1 MRLDR
6 RDTLKFLG
14 AGAGISAAASSLPVK
29 ADASAV
35 EFHHGVASG
44 DPLKDRLILW
54 TRVTPTADPAGDAPV
69 SVSWKVAEDA
79 DFARVVARGRTST
92 GPQRDYTVKVD
103 ADGLKP
109 GREYWYAFEVG
120 GVRSP
125 LGRAK
130 TLPTGHVDE
139 LVMAFVTCALYP
151 NGYFNAYDHIAKSDK
166 LDAVVE
172 LGDYIYEYGS
182 KPDDY
187 GMANGEKLGRLP
199 EPPHD
204 LVSLADY
211 RTRYA
216 QYRRDVDLQ
225 AAHARAPWICVWDD
239 HEVCNDTWKGGAENH
254 HEKTE
259 GAFQDRKANA
269 MRAYFE
275 WMPIREPAPGM
286 AREAI
291 YRNFEFGDLA
301 SLTMLESRLLARSYQ
316 LEFERAGD
324 IPYVLYDATTPGQ
337 RRRVTDP
344 QTIAAVMARTP
355 EGGPPSAPYVLGP
368 DVEAVNRYISDPDR
382 QMLGPEQERWL
393 QSTLVASARAGRPWQ
408 VVGNEVIM
416 GRARFPKVAPLI
428 GETALAALLAKLPE
442 SRRKEAAQFVELSR
456 YDMPFDLDGW
466 DGYPA
471 ARARMDAIFT
481 GAGGGNAI
489 VVSGDSH
496 AFWVNQLHDAGGE
509 KRVALEFGTSAITSP
524 SIGDGAGGFQ
534 LGPVFM
540 QQNPEVSFCDQLAKG
555 YVRLTLRHDQ
565 AVGELVQVQIDAK
578 PYAASVL
585 GTWRLRPTAGVGVG
599 PVERA

>member
-120 GVRSP
+120 SVRSP

-216 QYRRDVDLQ
+216 QYRRDADLQ

-239 HEVCNDTWKGGAENH
+239 HEVCNDTWKGGAEKPPR
-254 HEKTE
+254 E
-259 GAFQDRKANA
+259 DRG
-269 MRAYFE
+269 RL
-275 WMPIREPAPGM
+275 PGPQGQRH
-286 AREAI
+286 A
-291 YRNFEFGDLA
+291 
-301 SLTMLESRLLARSYQ
+301 RLLRM
-316 LEFERAGD
+316 
-324 IPYVLYDATTPGQ
+324 DA
-337 RRRVTDP
+337 DP
-344 QTIAAVMARTP
+344 R
-355 EGGPPSAPYVLGP
+355 
-368 DVEAVNRYISDPDR
+368 
-382 QMLGPEQERWL
+382 
-393 QSTLVASARAGRPWQ
+393 
-408 VVGNEVIM
+408 
-416 GRARFPKVAPLI
+416 
-428 GETALAALLAKLPE
+428 
-442 SRRKEAAQFVELSR
+442 
-456 YDMPFDLDGW
+456 
-466 DGYPA
+466 
-471 ARARMDAIFT
+471 ARARD
-481 GAGGGNAI
+481 GARGHLPQLRLRRPGQP
-489 VVSGDSH
+489 DH
-496 AFWVNQLHDAGGE
+496 AGEPPARPLLPAGVRARRRHPLRPLRRHHTRPAPPGHRSSDNRGGE
-509 KRVALEFGTSAITSP
+509 
-524 SIGDGAGGFQ
+524 GAHARRRRAA
-534 LGPVFM
+534 GP
-540 QQNPEVSFCDQLAKG
+540 
-555 YVRLTLRHDQ
+555 LR
-565 AVGELVQVQIDAK
+565 A
-578 PYAASVL
+578 
-585 GTWRLRPTAGVGVG
+585 RPGMS
-599 PVERA
+599 RR

>member
-6 RDTLKFLG
+6 RDTLKLLG

-35 EFHHGVASG
+35 GFHHGVASG

-54 TRVTPTADPAGDAPV
+54 TRVTPTADSAGDAPV
-69 SVSWKVAEDA
+69 SVAWKVAEDA
-79 DFARVVARGRTST
+79 DFARVIARGRTTT

-109 GREYWYAFEVG
+109 GREYWYAFEAG

-125 LGRAK
+125 IGRAK

-151 NGYFNAYDHIAKSDK
+151 NGYFNAYDHIARSDK

-275 WMPIREPAPGM
+275 WMPIREPAPGQ

-291 YRNFEFGDLA
+291 YRSFDFGDLA

-337 RRRVTDP
+337 RHRVTDP
-344 QTIAAVMARTP
+344 QAIAAVKSRTP
-355 EGGPPSAPYVLGP
+355 EGGPPPAPYVLGP
-368 DVEAVNRYISDPDR
+368 DVEAVTRYISDPNR
-382 QMLGPEQERWL
+382 QMLGSEQEAWL
-393 QSTLVASARAGRPWQ
+393 QSTLAASAKAGRPWQ
-408 VVGNEVIM
+408 VVGNQVIM

-428 GETALAALLAKLPE
+428 GEAGVAALLAKLPD
-442 SRRKEAAQFVELSR
+442 SRRKEAAELIEISR

-471 ARARMDAIFT
+471 ARARMDAIFE

-496 AFWVNQLHDAGGE
+496 AFWVNQLHDAAGE

-540 QQNPEVSFCDQLAKG
+540 QQSPEVTFCDQLAKG

-578 PYAASVL
+578 PYASSLLAA
-585 GTWRLRPTAGVGVG
+585 WRLRPTPGSGVG